1 MGVSHAACY
10 CIKMR
15 GGGNEGVSHA
25 AYYIKMRGNEG
36 VSHAACYCIKMRGGM
51 RG

>member
-1 MGVSHAACY
+1 MSHAAYCIKMRGGNGGVSHAACY

-15 GGGNEGVSHA
+15 GGG
-25 AYYIKMRGNEG
+25 
-36 VSHAACYCIKMRGGM
+36 GM